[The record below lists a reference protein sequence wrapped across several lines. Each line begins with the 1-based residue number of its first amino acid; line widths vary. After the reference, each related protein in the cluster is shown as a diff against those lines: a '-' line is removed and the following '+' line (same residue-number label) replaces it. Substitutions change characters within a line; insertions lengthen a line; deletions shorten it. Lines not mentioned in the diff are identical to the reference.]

1 MKEVTQWM
9 INSFDLENKGYD
21 FMGYIFS
28 KPNQLSFHHL
38 IIPKRECPQ
47 AGLGDGYILWNGAI
61 LKQLTSHD
69 YLHLIE
75 QMDKDTFWKITK
87 QMIIENRK
95 GNLDLQQLKQIRYF
109 LEIFEKIHKNDTTKE
124 GKKLIKT
131 MYTTDRIPL

>member
-21 FMGYIFS
+21 FMGYTFS

-61 LKQLTSHD
+61 LKQ
-69 YLHLIE
+69 
-75 QMDKDTFWKITK
+75 DTFWKITK

-109 LEIFEKIHKNDTTKE
+109 LEIFEKTHKNDTTKE